1 MVLLYKLLERQLIKL
16 QTFLPYKSFTKS
28 AKELDSKRLNKQILE
43 CYQILKVLSSDD
55 PKAAWR
61 NHPAV
66 KMWKSHEFALW
77 KYVQAMIVEAN
88 NRNIKTDKNLSNL
101 LELRDVKG
109 KKWGLRNP
117 KWMSDKTLMKYV
129 TTTHKANLFIKDQ
142 VLYSQF
148 RDSVTDE
155 YNQPCCPDCKY
166 FWVAHYYQEKVTQ

>member
-1 MVLLYKLLERQLIKL
+1 V
-16 QTFLPYKSFTKS
+16 QTFLPYASFQES

-66 KMWKSHEFALW
+66 KMWRGHEFALW
-77 KYVQAMIVEAN
+77 NYVQAMIVEADI
-88 NRNIKTDKNLSNL
+88 RGIKTDKNLSNL
-101 LELRDVKG
+101 FELRQAKSDQ
-109 KKWGLRNP
+109 WGSKNP
-117 KWMSDKTLMKYV
+117 DWMSDETLMKYV

-142 VLYSQF
+142 VLYPQF
-148 RDSVTDE
+148 ETAVTDE

-166 FWVAHYYQEKVTQ
+166 FWVAHYYNQQKAVA